1 MAKPIQYCK
10 VKKKKKKEKKRNMYE
25 NLKIINRILNPA
37 KETWKKKPKMKQVNR
52 KDKMLQNPLDKI
64 PPRKKKSIIQES
76 QGVQ

>member
-10 VKKKKKKEKKRNMYE
+10 VKKKKRKEKKRNMYE

-52 KDKMLQNPLDKI
+52 KDKMLQNLFLLI
-64 PPRKKKSIIQES
+64 ETERVIIALS
-76 QGVQ
+76 